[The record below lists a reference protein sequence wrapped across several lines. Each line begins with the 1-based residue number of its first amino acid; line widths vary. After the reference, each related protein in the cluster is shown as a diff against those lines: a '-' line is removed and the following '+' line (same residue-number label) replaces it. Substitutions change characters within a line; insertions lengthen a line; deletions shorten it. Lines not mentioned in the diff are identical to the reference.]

1 MTTIA
6 ACVFGAV
13 SAAAV
18 TAHALRTKSS
28 TRGDRRRAALQR
40 KQLEEMVAD
49 WRRELWHSVVP
60 FWLTHAVDEK
70 HGFHTCLDRNG
81 DVLDDTRYH
90 WLQGRA
96 VWTCSRLFRRLK
108 ADADHTVHGS
118 DDVRRGEAER
128 LLKAAHNG
136 AMFLKFCKEGGG
148 DGGQH
153 GGDDAA
159 GHPIYFST
167 TRDGWPLHIQ
177 RKPYTAVFYVF
188 GCLE

>member
-1 MTTIA
+1 MSEQANMTTIA

-70 HGFHTCLDRNG
+70 HGFHTYWT
-81 DVLDDTRYH
+81 TR
-90 WLQGRA
+90 GIIG
-96 VWTCSRLFRRLK
+96 C
-108 ADADHTVHGS
+108 
-118 DDVRRGEAER
+118 
-128 LLKAAHNG
+128 KAAPCG
-136 AMFLKFCKEGGG
+136 LAPACSVG
-148 DGGQH
+148 
-153 GGDDAA
+153 
-159 GHPIYFST
+159 
-167 TRDGWPLHIQ
+167 
-177 RKPYTAVFYVF
+177 
-188 GCLE
+188 